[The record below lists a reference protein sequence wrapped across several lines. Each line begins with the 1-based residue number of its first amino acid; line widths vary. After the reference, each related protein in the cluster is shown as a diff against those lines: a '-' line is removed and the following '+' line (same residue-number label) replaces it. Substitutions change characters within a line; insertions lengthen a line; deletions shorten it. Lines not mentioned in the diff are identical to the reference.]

1 MRNTSL
7 DFVYEIRKS
16 RGGGI
21 AATGKVVVVVY
32 DWKARSKT
40 PIPEELRRKV
50 EGYASASTDSSG
62 RRATAV
68 S

>member
-1 MRNTSL
+1 MRTTSL

-16 RGGGI
+16 RGGEI

-32 DWKARSKT
+32 DWKSRSKT
-40 PIPEELRRKV
+40 AIPEELRRKV